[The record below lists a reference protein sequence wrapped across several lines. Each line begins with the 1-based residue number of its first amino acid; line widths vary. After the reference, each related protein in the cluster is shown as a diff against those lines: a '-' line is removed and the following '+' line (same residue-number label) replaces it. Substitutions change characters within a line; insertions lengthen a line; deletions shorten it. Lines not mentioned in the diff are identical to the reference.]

1 MSPTVPPPPA
11 RALAITAALLLALFG
26 LAGCVAIEPEEDD
39 IMMPPQVVV
48 QSPTPV
54 PAPTVAAITDIA
66 IVDMHEQPGGDPS
79 LVRIVG
85 TIVNHSNQEVS
96 HVTVRV
102 EARDTT
108 GRALTRVTVP
118 ALTEPIPAAGG
129 TSSFE
134 ASMPRSASIHD
145 YHADVVSK

>member
-1 MSPTVPPPPA
+1 MTSTARPSPA
-11 RALAITAALLLALFG
+11 RALAITAALLLALVR

-39 IMMPPQVVV
+39 LMIPEPVVV

-54 PAPTVAAITDIA
+54 PAPTIAPITDIG
-66 IVDMHEQPGGDPS
+66 IIDMHELPGGDPS

-102 EARDTT
+102 EARDAS

-118 ALTEPIPAAGG
+118 ALAEPIPAAGG

-134 ASMPRSASIHD
+134 ASLPRSATIHD